1 MWFLGPNRY
10 TCSESPTSFQEKL
23 WKKDG
28 KDGKNQSTRVVEERW
43 YLLDCTH
50 EFSTMG
56 FPKQGME
63 DNNVSQY
70 ANMDTGDFYK
80 VLPISEEL
88 QGINGC

>member
-1 MWFLGPNRY
+1 MA
-10 TCSESPTSFQEKL
+10 
-23 WKKDG
+23 
-28 KDGKNQSTRVVEERW
+28 EERW
-43 YLLDCTH
+43 YLLGCTH

-56 FPKQGME
+56 LPKQGME
-63 DNNVSQY
+63 NNNVSQY

>member
-1 MWFLGPNRY
+1 
-10 TCSESPTSFQEKL
+10 
-23 WKKDG
+23 
-28 KDGKNQSTRVVEERW
+28 
-43 YLLDCTH
+43 
-50 EFSTMG
+50 MG